1 MHSKGLITL
10 AVASVCAASTAQAST
25 FSTDARSM
33 GMGNTGVVTADFL
46 TAPFHNPA
54 LGAAYRAEDDIG
66 LLIPAIGVTVQD
78 SDDALAMID
87 DVQDHYDSMGR
98 LPSQEEYDTLDQ
110 YLNDLSGAKPINVNG
125 GIAFSISI
133 PNQYASVN
141 VFSSTY
147 VEIMAN
153 PLIGDEANAKK
164 RYENSEV
171 ALTGFGV
178 AEFGLALSK
187 EYILK
192 EQKFSF
198 GISPK
203 LQELRTYSD
212 VTSLDDFDIDD
223 YEDSEV
229 SDTVFN
235 VDVGAVWYKDNW
247 RVGLVGKNLIKQ
259 EIETKNSHLTYEL
272 APKVTIGGG
281 YITELFTVSL
291 DADLTSQE
299 RFSMSS
305 NATQF
310 VRAGIE
316 FNAWGWAQLRAGYET
331 DLEDNLEDSMNAGL
345 GISPWD
351 IVSFDLAASYAGD
364 NQFGVSANLA
374 LTF

>member
-171 ALTGFGV
+171 ALIGFGV
-178 AEFGLALSK
+178 AELGLALSK

-192 EQKFSF
+192 EQTFSF

-212 VTSLDDFDIDD
+212 VTALDDFDIDD

-235 VDVGAVWYKDNW
+235 VDVGAIWYKDNW

-281 YITELFTVSL
+281 YITELFTVSI

-310 VRAGIE
+310 VRAGVE

-331 DLEDNLEDSMNAGL
+331 DLEDTLEDSVTAGI

-374 LTF
+374 MTF